1 MKNSIHII
9 IFFISQFASCQIVD
23 SLKIAPVFNQ
33 NRFGSTTISHNVRVG
48 VGLHN
53 YLQSE
58 IGYSRMKFTTN
69 CTGFFSKTYYS
80 SLEFLPK
87 TENYKPVYALKIGI
101 NYNLSILAVGLE
113 TKYQTNFNEK
123 DFIIAPKIG
132 LGFGLINAFYGYN
145 ISLNERLT
153 NTNKHFFSLVANIP
167 ILSNEK

>member
-1 MKNSIHII
+1 
-9 IFFISQFASCQIVD
+9 
-23 SLKIAPVFNQ
+23 
-33 NRFGSTTISHNVRVG
+33 
-48 VGLHN
+48 
-53 YLQSE
+53 
-58 IGYSRMKFTTN
+58 MKFTTS